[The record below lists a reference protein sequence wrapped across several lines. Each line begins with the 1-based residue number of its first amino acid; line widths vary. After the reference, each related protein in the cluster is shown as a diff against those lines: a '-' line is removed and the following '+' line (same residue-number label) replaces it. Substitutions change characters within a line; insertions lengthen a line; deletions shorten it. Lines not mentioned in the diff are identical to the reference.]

1 MAGAPA
7 GAGASADGVAGGF
20 DIQPRRVTARSDA
33 SAGVPLPSG
42 YHRRRVRV
50 SSTLGPV
57 QRPAAGPLVMALTE
71 TSPELPLFDL
81 RLAPRDLEAVAQT
94 LRSGWL
100 TMGPR
105 TAAFEEAF
113 AAQLGARHAV
123 AVSSCTAAL
132 HLAYLAAG
140 VGPGDEVIVP
150 SFTFAATANAVLYC
164 GATPVFAEIVSR
176 ERPYLDPEDVARR
189 ITPRTRAVCV
199 VHYAGYPAT
208 VDRLR
213 ECCDAHGVALIEDAA
228 HAPSATL
235 QGRKLGTWGLAG
247 AFSFFSNKILSVG
260 EGGLLCTDSD
270 EVAALARS
278 RRSHAMTSGTWD
290 RHRGRTD
297 TYDVIGLGYNYRL
310 DEPRAALLL
319 SRLEGLEADIARR
332 RELTLRYRGLLA
344 GVPGVIVPFADADV
358 PGSSCYVMP
367 VMLEREGAQAE
378 VARRMREQGV
388 QTSIFYP
395 AVHRFSAYRERFP
408 EVSLPITEMAGRTE
422 LTLPLFG
429 HMNDSDQDRVVTA
442 LAEAMPA

>member
-1 MAGAPA
+1 M
-7 GAGASADGVAGGF
+7 SV
-20 DIQPRRVTARSDA
+20 
-33 SAGVPLPSG
+33 
-42 YHRRRVRV
+42 
-50 SSTLGPV
+50 
-57 QRPAAGPLVMALTE
+57 TE
-71 TSPELPLFDL
+71 TFPELPLFDL
-81 RLAPRDLEAVAQT
+81 RLESSDLEAVAQT

-140 VGPGDEVIVP
+140 VGAGDEVIVP

-176 ERPYLDPEDVARR
+176 EQPYLDPEDVMRR
-189 ITPRTRAVCV
+189 ITPRTKAVCV
-199 VHYAGYPAT
+199 VHYAGYPAA
-208 VDRLR
+208 VDRLK
-213 ECCDAHGVALIEDAA
+213 ELCDGHGVALIEDVA

-235 QGRKLGTWGLAG
+235 KGRKLGTWGLAG

-260 EGGLLCTDSD
+260 EGGLLCTNSD

-297 TYDVIGLGYNYRL
+297 TYDVVGLGYNYRL

-319 SRLEGLEADIARR
+319 SRLARLEADIDRR
-332 RELTLRYRGLLA
+332 RELTLRYRSLLA
-344 GVPGVIVPFADADV
+344 QVPGLVVPFAEGDV
-358 PGSSCYVMP
+358 AESSCYVMP
-367 VMLEREGAQAE
+367 VMLEREGSQGE
-378 VARRMREQGV
+378 VARRMRERGV

-408 EVSLPITEMAGRTE
+408 EVTLPISELASQTE

-429 HMNDSDQDRVVTA
+429 HMRDSDQERVVAA
-442 LAEAMPA
+442 LAEAVAA